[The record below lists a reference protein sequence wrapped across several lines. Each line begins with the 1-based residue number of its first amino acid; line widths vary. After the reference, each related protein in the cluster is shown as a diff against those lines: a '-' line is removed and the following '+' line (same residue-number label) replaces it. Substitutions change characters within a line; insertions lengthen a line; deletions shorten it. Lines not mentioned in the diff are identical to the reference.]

1 MRLVLVLG
9 LLASLAFGEW
19 QMFAD
24 KQETYLYNT
33 TTGEVYVKHKRGK
46 ENYNDVFVKMPKG
59 VASIEELEGA
69 KATKPSKSASKS
81 MSKSTRPKEMQ
92 EDSAK
97 LFQEGGMQG
106 VPTEE
111 VAPPQEI
118 ILPQDGDNQ
127 AIEENLPL
135 KDSKK
140 DEAKA
145 PKAEDKSQEDLRLES
160 IKKAQ
165 EMMRKSLEDM

>member
-69 KATKPSKSASKS
+69 KAPKPSKPASKS
-81 MSKSTRPKEMQ
+81 TKSKEMQ

-135 KDSKK
+135 KDAKK

>member
-69 KATKPSKSASKS
+69 KATKPSKPASKS
-81 MSKSTRPKEMQ
+81 TKSKEMQ

-106 VPTEE
+106 APTEE

>member
-69 KATKPSKSASKS
+69 KAPKPSKPASKS
-81 MSKSTRPKEMQ
+81 TKPKEMQ

-118 ILPQDGDNQ
+118 ILPQEGDNQ

-135 KDSKK
+135 KNSKK

>member
-69 KATKPSKSASKS
+69 KAPKPSKLASKS
-81 MSKSTRPKEMQ
+81 TKPKEMQ

-135 KDSKK
+135 KNSKK
-140 DEAKA
+140 DDAKA